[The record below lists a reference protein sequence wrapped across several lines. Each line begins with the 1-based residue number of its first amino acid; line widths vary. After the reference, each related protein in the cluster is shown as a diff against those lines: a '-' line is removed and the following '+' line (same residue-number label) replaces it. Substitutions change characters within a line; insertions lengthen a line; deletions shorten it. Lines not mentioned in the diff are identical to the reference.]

1 MALSKT
7 VTDSL
12 EAAEGQLRNALAFA
26 ARQERP
32 VTCAAIADLLQRLD
46 SVADVDDMID
56 QFENRFSDK
65 SPPDF
70 DS

>member
-1 MALSKT
+1 MALSKS

-12 EAAEGQLRNALAFA
+12 EAAEGQIRNALAFA

-46 SVADVDDMID
+46 NVSSVDDMID
-56 QFENRFSDK
+56 QIENQM
-65 SPPDF
+65 PDL
-70 DS
+70 

>member
-1 MALSKT
+1 MALSKS

-12 EAAEGQLRNALAFA
+12 EAAEGQIRNALAFA

-46 SVADVDDMID
+46 NVASVDDMID
-56 QFENRFSDK
+56 QIENHM
-65 SPPDF
+65 PDL
-70 DS
+70 

>member
-1 MALSKT
+1 MALSKS

-12 EAAEGQLRNALAFA
+12 EAAEGQIRNALAFA

-46 SVADVDDMID
+46 NVSSVDDMID
-56 QFENRFSDK
+56 QIDNQM
-65 SPPDF
+65 PYL
-70 DS
+70 